1 MEKKLPEFKP
11 LPELGNVASN
21 YMSAFNVG
29 MNIYE
34 ALAYLQGYVQITYN
48 SINDLIDDWNN
59 FENYVTEN
67 INQIANEKTQEI
79 LNQWLADGTLNELI
93 ATNPQW
99 ALKVNKAGDVMSG
112 DLQFQENTGVYGTL
126 HSGTK
131 VNMISH
137 SYTGTDDYTQIGD
150 SNAQL
155 VMRSK
160 DRPVWYD
167 GSQNQDLLVEE
178 DLTPQPNLLDNAD
191 FKTGIINQR
200 GQTVYDFSSSVLRQY
215 GIDRWASTALK
226 LTVNDGYIKIE
237 NTAEKSH
244 SFIQYFDYAFNEKC
258 TWYVNIKSASEG
270 VYLWCD
276 ETIGGDGDYHK
287 IGDLGKGDNIFQYGG
302 SQETFCSFG
311 ISVPVGGS
319 VEIVQCKLEQGDLFT
334 GMPVWSEPIELIK
347 CKRKLKKLNRNFS
360 GYGIGDYIYTIYDSL
375 LENENVPSIVLNG
388 TKTMHLFYDGNVHDY
403 DISTREITGNPNG
416 YIRINGFSS
425 WNNYTLNGYFD
436 CDIFADY
443 EIY

>member
-11 LPELGNVASN
+11 LPELGNVTSN

-48 SINDLIDDWNN
+48 SVNDLIDDWNN
-59 FENYVTEN
+59 FETYVTEN
-67 INQIANEKTQEI
+67 IQTIANEKTQEI
-79 LNQWLADGTLNELI
+79 LNQWLEDGTLNELI

-126 HSGTK
+126 HSGDK
-131 VNMISH
+131 VNIISH
-137 SYTGTDDYTQIGD
+137 TYTGTDDYTQVGD
-150 SNAQL
+150 SNAQT
-155 VMRSK
+155 VVRSK

-191 FKTGIINQR
+191 FKSGIINQR
-200 GQTVYDFSSSVLRQY
+200 GQTVYDFSSSESRQY
-215 GIDRWASTALK
+215 GIDRWALTALK

-237 NTAEKSH
+237 NTKEKSH
-244 SFIQYFDYAFNEKC
+244 SFVQYFDYAFNEKC
-258 TWYVNIKSASEG
+258 TWYVNIKNASEG
-270 VYLWCD
+270 VYLWCGK
-276 ETIGGDGDYHK
+276 TIEDVDYHK
-287 IGDLGKGDNIFQYGG
+287 IGDLGRGDNIFQYGG
-302 SQETFCSFG
+302 TEETFCSFG
-311 ISVPVGGS
+311 ISVPAGGS

-334 GMPVWSEPIELIK
+334 GMPVWSEPLELIK
-347 CKRKLKKLNRNFS
+347 CQQKLIKLNRNFS

>member
-48 SINDLIDDWNN
+48 SVNDLIDDWNN

-79 LNQWLADGTLNELI
+79 LNQWLEDGTLAETI
-93 ATNPQW
+93 KQSSIW
-99 ALKVNKAGDVMSG
+99 QEKVDVTGDVMSG

-137 SYTGTDDYTQIGD
+137 SYTGTDDYTQVGD

-167 GSQNQDLLVEE
+167 GERNQDLLVEE
-178 DLTPQPNLLDNAD
+178 DLENLSNSVNSIQDKIETGAYFTGSVGGHPTITNYQGNNNVSILQPSDVVNNLSSTETDQPLSANQGKILNTSITTINSNITSINNKISSLTNHTVNEIQSVNYQCLGKKFVRKTIQFASQSTKSTIDIKSIFSNFKDNANHTAMVFIGSD
-191 FKTGIINQR
+191 GFARWKDSHNW
-200 GQTVYDFSSSVLRQY
+200 Y
-215 GIDRWASTALK
+215 GTCPLIYANGTSNYT
-226 LTVNDGYIKIE
+226 
-237 NTAEKSH
+237 
-244 SFIQYFDYAFNEKC
+244 FIQFSP
-258 TWYVNIKSASEG
+258 KS
-270 VYLWCD
+270 D
-276 ETIGGDGDYHK
+276 
-287 IGDLGKGDNIFQYGG
+287 Q
-302 SQETFCSFG
+302 
-311 ISVPVGGS
+311 
-319 VEIVQCKLEQGDLFT
+319 T
-334 GMPVWSEPIELIK
+334 G
-347 CKRKLKKLNRNFS
+347 
-360 GYGIGDYIYTIYDSL
+360 
-375 LENENVPSIVLNG
+375 
-388 TKTMHLFYDGNVHDY
+388 
-403 DISTREITGNPNG
+403 
-416 YIRINGFSS
+416 
-425 WNNYTLNGYFD
+425 
-436 CDIFADY
+436 Y
-443 EIY
+443 EIQIYRPEASRHDITFDVYCATENLS